1 MMSSHSRQRSRR
13 WSAAG
18 YGLVNSEAN
27 FCSKTGSLWTE
38 IDVRVET
45 DDFEN
50 KIGEVGHQSLPQ
62 VRLNSWWLIVSG
74 KVGALE
80 CSVLLLEQNLTDL
93 PSRCSGLKFFYPKP
107 TLTPST

>member
-1 MMSSHSRQRSRR
+1 MYEWKQTI
-13 WSAAG
+13 
-18 YGLVNSEAN
+18 
-27 FCSKTGSLWTE
+27 FE
-38 IDVRVET
+38 I
-45 DDFEN
+45 
-50 KIGEVGHQSLPQ
+50 KKGEVGHQSLPQ

-80 CSVLLLEQNLTDL
+80 CSVLCTVLLLEQNLTDL